1 REQLLPEL
9 LTVPRPAL
17 DVRTGDGAMGG
28 DGPGFRKR
36 LLELADAEEVIAV
49 AVGDVDV
56 GQALAEGPHPLDQ
69 LGVLLDR
76 GAGAGQYRVLAAV
89 DQGGAVRD
97 PLQVPGT
104 VRQVTGDSLPGRGAH
119 GVRER
124 AIGHRC
130 PFRGVFPGA
139 RHAQAPSTPR
149 VSRRTSA
156 RLVAASSRRTASSTR
171 A

>member
-1 REQLLPEL
+1 MGGVGEAGLDDLQPVSLQLEELGAERLGVCDFGDLSREQLLPEL

-17 DVRTGDGAMGG
+17 DVRNGDGAMGG
-28 DGPGFRKR
+28 DGLGFRKR

-56 GQALAEGPHPLDQ
+56 SQALAEGPHPLDQ

-76 GAGAGQYRVLAAV
+76 GVGVDQYRVLVAV

-97 PLQVPGT
+97 PLQVLGT
-104 VRQVTGDSLPGRGAH
+104 VWQVTGDSLPRRGMH

-124 AIGHRC
+124 AIGH
-130 PFRGVFPGA
+130 
-139 RHAQAPSTPR
+139 
-149 VSRRTSA
+149 
-156 RLVAASSRRTASSTR
+156 
-171 A
+171 